1 MTPTADQVLG
11 CLLAG
16 ALGDALGVPYEG
28 KPCPQAVEWPRELRV
43 SDDTQLT
50 LATCEAMVASQGR
63 VDPAA
68 IAESMTRWFEA
79 SRLTGL
85 GASTYKALSELAV
98 GGHWA
103 VVGRKGDMAAGSGA
117 AMRIAPLAF
126 VLDPTDFDD
135 RTVIRDVCRITHHSD
150 EAYVGALAVTLAI
163 RLAWTGVWAGGTS
176 LLDDLIP
183 HLPDS
188 RVRERLV
195 EICSEGRDLALQ
207 DVARRWGASGYV
219 VESVPLALVGAAQ
232 VQLTGLQGTLESLVR
247 CGGDTDTVASMAGQV
262 MGALLGAKQ
271 LPEELVARLEAVEP
285 IRDSAFRL
293 ARAIQ

>member
-1 MTPTADQVLG
+1 MTLDTDRVLG

-28 KPCPQAVEWPRELRV
+28 KPTSDEVKWPRELRV

-50 LATCEAMVASQGR
+50 LATCEAIVASHGL

-68 IAESMTRWFEA
+68 VAKSMTRWFEQ

-85 GASTYKALSELAV
+85 GASTYKALSELAA

-103 VVGRKGDMAAGSGA
+103 VVGRKGDMAAGNGA

-135 RTVIRDVCRITHHSD
+135 RTVIRDACRITHHSD

-163 RLAWTGVWAGGTS
+163 RLAWTGAWEGGPS

-183 HLPDS
+183 NLPDS
-188 RVRERLV
+188 RVRDRLI
-195 EICSEGRDLALQ
+195 EIRREGRDQ
-207 DVARRWGASGYV
+207 TVGDVARRWGASGYV

-232 VQLTGLQGTLESLVR
+232 VRKAGLQGTLESLVR

-262 MGALLGAKQ
+262 MGALLGAEQ
-271 LPEELVARLEAVEP
+271 LPGDLILRVCEQDL
-285 IRDSAFRL
+285 IRGIAQDLGRL
-293 ARAIQ
+293 AS